1 MAFLINWKALATWLF
16 SDASLDFLACQFF
29 ALMLLLLIGM
39 LSLNVARFERR
50 CGMPCVTFLVAKLC
64 QFFDCSSDVFD
75 MLVNMAFG

>member
-1 MAFLINWKALATWLF
+1 VAFLTNWKALATWLC

-39 LSLNVARFERR
+39 LGLNVAHFERQ

-64 QFFDCSSDVFD
+64 QSF
-75 MLVNMAFG
+75 L

>member
-39 LSLNVARFERR
+39 LGLNVAHFERQ

-64 QFFDCSSDVFD
+64 QSF
-75 MLVNMAFG
+75 L

>member
-1 MAFLINWKALATWLF
+1 MVFLTNWKALATWLF

-39 LSLNVARFERR
+39 LGLNVAHFERQ

-64 QFFDCSSDVFD
+64 QSF
-75 MLVNMAFG
+75 L